1 MGPGP
6 KPLER
11 ESSNGCLKA
20 QIRAEI
26 KAQMEQREAR
36 MEKME
41 AQMMTFIERRQIED
55 QMDTTKFTGACVR
68 ALREDGCVVECAFVA
83 SQVTELAFLESKVLF
98 GRGGTKEFF
107 PLGPLSEFDSGKKK
121 RLAKRSTNCQ
131 LKATEKHCLC
141 ILGNET
147 TLSSHENIWSK
158 LICEA
163 KVRNCFHNADDDVIL
178 YNAITK
184 ACIEYDEL
192 DDNLFNM
199 DSLKISYSKEVGG
212 SRPGKRN
219 TSPTSTTRHKPV
231 NGGQGRSSPS
241 CSCARLVDGAPSP
254 PSDGVPSSD
263 DDGAAPSDGDSS
275 PSDGY
280 SSPGY
285 HILRQRSRR
294 LGLGCASVRRRH
306 LSRLPRGVLLRRS
319 SRRLL
324 PGSRS
329 LSSLHMNTNAS
340 TISANINSILILND
354 TNFKAWKEN
363 VQIVLGCM
371 DLDLSLRTDRPQ
383 TLTDKSS
390 PDEKRDFERW
400 ERSNRMSLMIM
411 KRAIPEAFR
420 GTMSNEDNAKEF
432 LQELELRFAKSEKA
446 ETSALLAKLVCMKYK
461 GNGNIREYIMEM
473 SHLASK
479 LRALKL
485 DLSDDL
491 LVHLV
496 LISLPTLYSQFKVS
510 YNTQKDKW
518 SLNEL
523 ISHCV
528 HEEERLKADT
538 SESAHL
544 TTSHKDKGKNK
555 GKLAAV
561 STPFKKGPTKQPSE
575 FTCFFCKKD
584 GHMKKDCAKY
594 AAWRIKKGELLNFVC
609 SEVNLSTVP
618 RNTWWIDSGATTH
631 ISVSMQGCLRSRKPN
646 DAERFIFVGDGK
658 SVQVEAICT
667 FRLLLDAGSFL
678 HLEDTFVV
686 PSFRRN
692 LISISVLDKSG
703 FSCSFGNRIFTLSYA
718 NTVLGTGSLSAND
731 NLYMLNTNT
740 SFNETLYVSSS
751 GTKRKL
757 TDTNQAALWHKRL
770 GHISKERMKRLMSD
784 GIIDPI
790 NLQTLKSD
798 RGGEYYDRYDGSGE
812 QRPGP
817 FAKFLEECGI
827 LPQYT
832 MPGSPTMN
840 GVSERR
846 NRTLEDMVR
855 SMMSTSTLPDSLW
868 GEALKTAAYIL
879 NRVPSKAVTKTPY
892 ELWTGKKLSIKHFH
906 IWGCLTEA
914 RPYKPHERKLDS
926 RTVTCYFIGYS
937 EKSRGYK
944 FYDPA
949 TESIFETGNARM
961 MDNDPFNFHQA
972 MKSSNSHKWVE
983 AMNDEIKSME
993 ENKVWELVDL
1003 PEGTKPVGC
1012 KWIFKTKRDAS
1023 GNVEKYKARL
1033 VAKGFT
1039 QREGIDYNETFS
1051 PVSSKD
1057 SFRIIMALVAQFDL
1071 ELHQM
1076 DVKIAFL
1083 NGDIDETIYMV
1094 QPEIFVSGDPKRT
1107 VCKLKKSIYGLKQ
1120 ASRQCGSK
1128 YIFLV
1133 LYVDDILLASNDVE
1147 MLNQTKKFLAKNFE
1161 MKDLGIASYVLGI
1174 KIHRDRSQGIL
1185 GLSQENYINKVLER
1199 YGMKNCKP
1207 SDTPNSK
1214 GDKFSLDKCPKNEV
1228 EQKEMLKIPYASA
1241 VGSLM
1246 YAQVCTRPDL
1256 AFIVG
1261 MLGRYLSN
1269 PGIKHWIA
1277 AKRVM
1282 RYLQKTKEYMLTYKR
1297 SEQIEI
1303 IGYSDSDFAGCQDS
1317 RKSTSGYVFMLAGG
1331 AVSWKSTKQSLIAS
1345 STMAA
1350 EFIACYEASN
1360 HCIWLRN
1367 LLTGLKIVDS
1377 IKKPLKLYCDNN
1389 SSVLYSNNNRSATK
1403 SKHIDIKFLVVK
1415 ERVRNGQM
1423 SVEHIGT
1430 NSMIAD
1436 PLTKG
1441 LIPKVFHEHRASM
1454 GVISFGD
1461 I

>member
-1 MGPGP
+1 
-6 KPLER
+6 
-11 ESSNGCLKA
+11 
-20 QIRAEI
+20 
-26 KAQMEQREAR
+26 
-36 MEKME
+36 
-41 AQMMTFIERRQIED
+41 
-55 QMDTTKFTGACVR
+55 
-68 ALREDGCVVECAFVA
+68 
-83 SQVTELAFLESKVLF
+83 
-98 GRGGTKEFF
+98 
-107 PLGPLSEFDSGKKK
+107 
-121 RLAKRSTNCQ
+121 
-131 LKATEKHCLC
+131 
-141 ILGNET
+141 
-147 TLSSHENIWSK
+147 
-158 LICEA
+158 
-163 KVRNCFHNADDDVIL
+163 
-178 YNAITK
+178 
-184 ACIEYDEL
+184 
-192 DDNLFNM
+192 
-199 DSLKISYSKEVGG
+199 
-212 SRPGKRN
+212 
-219 TSPTSTTRHKPV
+219 
-231 NGGQGRSSPS
+231 
-241 CSCARLVDGAPSP
+241 
-254 PSDGVPSSD
+254 
-263 DDGAAPSDGDSS
+263 
-275 PSDGY
+275 
-280 SSPGY
+280 
-285 HILRQRSRR
+285 
-294 LGLGCASVRRRH
+294 
-306 LSRLPRGVLLRRS
+306 
-319 SRRLL
+319 
-324 PGSRS
+324 
-329 LSSLHMNTNAS
+329 
-340 TISANINSILILND
+340 
-354 TNFKAWKEN
+354 
-363 VQIVLGCM
+363 
-371 DLDLSLRTDRPQ
+371 
-383 TLTDKSS
+383 
-390 PDEKRDFERW
+390 
-400 ERSNRMSLMIM
+400 
-411 KRAIPEAFR
+411 
-420 GTMSNEDNAKEF
+420 
-432 LQELELRFAKSEKA
+432 
-446 ETSALLAKLVCMKYK
+446 
-461 GNGNIREYIMEM
+461 
-473 SHLASK
+473 
-479 LRALKL
+479 
-485 DLSDDL
+485 
-491 LVHLV
+491 
-496 LISLPTLYSQFKVS
+496 
-510 YNTQKDKW
+510 
-518 SLNEL
+518 
-523 ISHCV
+523 
-528 HEEERLKADT
+528 
-538 SESAHL
+538 
-544 TTSHKDKGKNK
+544 
-555 GKLAAV
+555 
-561 STPFKKGPTKQPSE
+561 
-575 FTCFFCKKD
+575 
-584 GHMKKDCAKY
+584 
-594 AAWRIKKGELLNFVC
+594 
-609 SEVNLSTVP
+609 
-618 RNTWWIDSGATTH
+618 
-631 ISVSMQGCLRSRKPN
+631 
-646 DAERFIFVGDGK
+646 
-658 SVQVEAICT
+658 
-667 FRLLLDAGSFL
+667 
-678 HLEDTFVV
+678 
-686 PSFRRN
+686 
-692 LISISVLDKSG
+692 
-703 FSCSFGNRIFTLSYA
+703 
-718 NTVLGTGSLSAND
+718 
-731 NLYMLNTNT
+731 
-740 SFNETLYVSSS
+740 
-751 GTKRKL
+751 
-757 TDTNQAALWHKRL
+757 
-770 GHISKERMKRLMSD
+770 
-784 GIIDPI
+784 
-790 NLQTLKSD
+790 
-798 RGGEYYDRYDGSGE
+798 
-812 QRPGP
+812 
-817 FAKFLEECGI
+817 
-827 LPQYT
+827 
-832 MPGSPTMN
+832 
-840 GVSERR
+840 
-846 NRTLEDMVR
+846 
-855 SMMSTSTLPDSLW
+855 MSTSTLPDSLW

-892 ELWTGKKLSIKHFH
+892 ELWTGKKPSIKHFH

-949 TESIFETGNARM
+949 TESIFETGNARFLEDIAFGGEDKLRKIDFSEITTSLPTLVDGIDQPLDDQLHETNQENQFTLEEPPNQNEDTTLNEQPQQPQENLPLRRSTRERRNAIPDDYIVFLQEHEEAIGM

-1076 DVKIAFL
+1076 DVKTAFL

-1094 QPEIFVSGDPKRT
+1094 QPENFVSGDPKRT

-1120 ASRQCGSK
+1120 ASRQWYYKFHQIIVSFGFEANVVDDCVYHKFSGSK

-1133 LYVDDILLASNDVE
+1133 LYVDDVLLASNE
-1147 MLNQTKKFLAKNFE
+1147 IGILNQTKKFLAKNFE

-1214 GDKFSLDKCPKNEV
+1214 GDKFSLDQCPKNEV

-1297 SEQIEI
+1297 SEQTEI

-1389 SSVLYSNNNRSATK
+1389 SAVLYSNSNRSATK